1 MITAMKFWPSKIVK
15 RKKERK
21 EKKKKRK
28 KVTDHAPSENI
39 KSQTRGLITNN

>member
-28 KVTDHAPSENI
+28 KL
-39 KSQTRGLITNN
+39 LITLHLKT